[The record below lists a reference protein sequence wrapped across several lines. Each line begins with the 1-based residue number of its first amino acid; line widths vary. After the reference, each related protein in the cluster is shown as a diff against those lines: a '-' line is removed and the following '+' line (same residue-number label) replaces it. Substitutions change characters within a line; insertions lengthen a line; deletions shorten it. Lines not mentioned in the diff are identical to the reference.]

1 MNTADWILKFPGLWA
16 LTGFVGGGII
26 TAIVAILVFRRYGT
40 VLSQANDRLVEIQT
54 KQLELMEV
62 TLNMQKTH
70 YEDEL
75 KTLRAER
82 QEYKDALHA
91 SREEWNKESVRMQL
105 TIQELESRP
114 NMTTVG
120 DMIRRALELLEDL
133 VTTLNNHDKQMQ
145 EYAKDFK
152 KANK

>member
-16 LTGFVGGGII
+16 LTGFIGGGII
-26 TAIVAILVFRRYGT
+26 TSIVAVLVFRRYGT

-75 KTLRAER
+75 ETLRTER
-82 QEYKDALHA
+82 QEYKDALHTCRDA
-91 SREEWNKESVRMQL
+91 WNAESLKMRL

-120 DMIRRALELLEDL
+120 EMISRVLELLEHL
-133 VTTLNNHDKQMQ
+133 VTALNNHDKQMQ
-145 EYAKDFK
+145 EYAKEFK
-152 KANK
+152 KTIK